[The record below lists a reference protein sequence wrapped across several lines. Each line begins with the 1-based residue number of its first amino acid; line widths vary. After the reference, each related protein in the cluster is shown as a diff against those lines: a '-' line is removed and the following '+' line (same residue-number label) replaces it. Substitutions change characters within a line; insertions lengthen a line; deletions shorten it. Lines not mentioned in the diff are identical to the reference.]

1 VTPPAAPAWRVAPVG
16 EELRLAYGPRGRPGH
31 VPQGAV
37 LHRRDGFF
45 RLAPEG
51 ATWGAD
57 LISDRTPGTR
67 RAAGPDR
74 RETLAP
80 VNPAVRAGDAGPGAK
95 GDLGGA
101 RRRWRPD
108 LTAGRT

>member
-1 VTPPAAPAWRVAPVG
+1 V
-16 EELRLAYGPRGRPGH
+16 
-31 VPQGAV
+31 AV
-37 LHRRDGFF
+37 LHQRDGFF

-67 RAAGPDR
+67 RAAGPEL

-80 VNPAVRAGDAGPGAK
+80 VNLAVRAGDAGPGEQ

-101 RRRWRPD
+101 RCRWGPG
-108 LTAGRT
+108 LTAGRS